1 MCDTHIHKHTHTH
14 TNNDVPHYNA
24 QNVCS
29 AHKTGGLLH
38 KQNELANSTE
48 TGDIAKYSF
57 TCTAKKKKKN
67 WIGKSLHSAKRHN
80 TLKGKISTPGLKF
93 DT

>member
-57 TCTAKKKKKN
+57 TCTAKKKKKKTGSEN
-67 WIGKSLHSAKRHN
+67 HY
-80 TLKGKISTPGLKF
+80 TVQKGITH
-93 DT
+93 